1 MTTSR
6 STPRRRLGAALSL
19 ALAAGTVAAA
29 PAATAAPAAVSATT
43 PAARSTA
50 TGFPPEI
57 ALPTG
62 FRPEGVAAGAGT
74 TVYAGSVSDGSI
86 VRADARTGAVRALLL
101 GRTGRS
107 LRGLQYDPRSGLLWA
122 VGNDGAQAK
131 VWAIDGRTGRFSREI
146 LVPGGAFLNDI
157 VIGSRT
163 VWVTD
168 SRVDRL
174 TRITVTPSG
183 RPTSAAPTFLAITGA
198 WPKTSGEG
206 LGANGIRR
214 LHDGS
219 LILNNSTAGGLF
231 TVNGRTG
238 EAVVVP
244 VAGGPRLTGGDGL
257 ELRGSRLYDVRAT
270 GRSEVVVL
278 TLRRTSAGW
287 RAAYAGLLRS
297 SRLDVPSTATLAA
310 GGLYAVNARF
320 GVANPDSAAY
330 WIKRLPQKP

>member
-1 MTTSR
+1 MTTTSR
-6 STPRRRLGAALSL
+6 SALSRRLGAALSL
-19 ALAAGTVAAA
+19 ALAAGTVAIAPGASAASPAPA
-29 PAATAAPAAVSATT
+29 PAATSAATAV
-43 PAARSTA
+43 
-50 TGFPPEI
+50 PPEI

-74 TVYAGSVSDGSI
+74 TVYAGSVGDGSI
-86 VRADARTGAVRALLL
+86 VRADTRTGRVSALLF

-107 LRGLQYDPRSGLLWA
+107 MRGMQYDARSGLLWV

-131 VWAIDGRTGRFSREI
+131 VWAIDGRTGRFAREI
-146 LVPGGAFLNDI
+146 LVPGGAFLNDV
-157 VIGSRT
+157 VISSRT

-168 SRVDRL
+168 SGVDRL

-198 WPKTSGEG
+198 WPKTVGDA
-206 LGANGIRR
+206 LGANGIRQ
-214 LHDGS
+214 LPDGS
-219 LILNNSTAGGLF
+219 LILNNSTAGGLY

-238 EAVVVP
+238 QAVVVP

-257 ELRGSRLYDVRAT
+257 ELRGSTLYDVRAT
-270 GRSEVVVL
+270 GRSEVAVV

-287 RAAYAGLLRS
+287 RATYAGLLRS

-320 GVANPDSAAY
+320 GVANPDAAAY
-330 WIKRLPQKP
+330 WIRRLPQRP